1 MPTATF
7 FRLPKEK
14 QERLM
19 DACWAELTRVRFSDI
34 SINRIVSA
42 AHIPRGSFYQYF
54 DKKNSKEDLFR
65 FFLEELRE
73 YFIRSLRSALTE
85 GQGDLF
91 ALPLGAFDRFLRQAG
106 EMDPTLARLIQILR
120 INSGFDPRMFLS
132 DCPGVLPDQLWE
144 AVDPSGLR
152 EQSRDFADHVFF
164 LCISILA
171 YAVMATVMDPD
182 QRDLQREL
190 LQERV
195 GMIRYGCAAPEE
207 REKEEII

>member
-7 FRLPKEK
+7 FRLPEEK
-14 QERLM
+14 RQRLM
-19 DACWAELTRVRFSDI
+19 DACWAEMTRVRFTDI

-65 FFLEELRE
+65 FFMGHLRE
-73 YFIRSLRSALTE
+73 YFIDSLRSVLTE

-91 ALPLGAFDRFLRQAG
+91 ALPQRAFDRFLRQAG
-106 EMDPTLARLIQILR
+106 EVDATLSRLIQILR
-120 INSGFDPRMFLS
+120 INSGFDPQMFLS
-132 DCPGVLPDQLWE
+132 DCPGVLPDPLWE
-144 AVDPSGLR
+144 AVDPGRLR
-152 EQSRDFADHVFF
+152 EQSREFADHVFF

-182 QRDLQREL
+182 QRDHQREL

-195 GMIRYGCAAPEE
+195 EMIRYGCAAVKE
-207 REKEEII
+207 RDKEEII

>member
-164 LCISILA
+164 LCVSILA

-182 QRDLQREL
+182 QRDRQREI
-190 LQERV
+190 LQKRV
-195 GMIRYGCAAPEE
+195 EMIRCGCAAPWG